1 MRKLLLILC
10 VFTLMSCTKEVK
22 ISQLVFN
29 KSLTVAYY
37 DEEPFSGKAW
47 SEDNKTV
54 CMTFEEG
61 KVTLIKVFH
70 ANGKVAVE
78 GTEFQGVGKT
88 YDEQGNSIELHEFVK
103 AYPAI
108 VNEVQ
113 HMATNVLYDESL
125 KYEGVSIYC
134 YSVERRKPE
143 VQ

>member
-37 DEEPFSGKAW
+37 GEEPFSGKAW

-54 CMTFEEG
+54 CITFEKG

-108 VNEVQ
+108 VDEVQ
-113 HMATNVLYDESL
+113 HMATNVLYDKSL
-125 KYEGVSIYC
+125 K
-134 YSVERRKPE
+134 
-143 VQ
+143 

>member
-61 KVTLIKVFH
+61 KIGIVINSTL
-70 ANGKVAVE
+70 G
-78 GTEFQGVGKT
+78 
-88 YDEQGNSIELHEFVK
+88 EQYVK
-103 AYPAI
+103 KSS
-108 VNEVQ
+108 
-113 HMATNVLYDESL
+113 TSSTD
-125 KYEGVSIYC
+125 
-134 YSVERRKPE
+134 
-143 VQ
+143 

>member
-1 MRKLLLILC
+1 LILC
-10 VFTLMSCTKEVK
+10 IFTLMSCTKEVK

-37 DEEPFSGKAW
+37 GEEPFSGKAW

-88 YDEQGNSIELHEFVK
+88 YDEQGNSIGLHEFVK

-125 KYEGVSIYC
+125 K
-134 YSVERRKPE
+134 
-143 VQ
+143 

>member
-1 MRKLLLILC
+1 MKKLLLILC

-54 CMTFEEG
+54 CITFEEG

-70 ANGKVAVE
+70 ANGKVAV
-78 GTEFQGVGKT
+78 GRNRISG
-88 YDEQGNSIELHEFVK
+88 
-103 AYPAI
+103 
-108 VNEVQ
+108 
-113 HMATNVLYDESL
+113 
-125 KYEGVSIYC
+125 
-134 YSVERRKPE
+134 RR
-143 VQ
+143 QNL

>member
-54 CMTFEEG
+54 CTP
-61 KVTLIKVFH
+61 L
-70 ANGKVAVE
+70 
-78 GTEFQGVGKT
+78 
-88 YDEQGNSIELHEFVK
+88 L
-103 AYPAI
+103 
-108 VNEVQ
+108 
-113 HMATNVLYDESL
+113 
-125 KYEGVSIYC
+125 
-134 YSVERRKPE
+134 
-143 VQ
+143 